1 MSDNSAILKA
11 FNAHFFEFLDDI
23 IVIFP
28 ENKELASAR
37 KSFDMIKRMNV
48 SAIIKAWFKFV
59 YSPYKAV
66 ISAGE
71 IEFFFEKDYSGD
83 LSHLNNSENIM
94 TIIDSLRGPVSE
106 MNEINKAHSMKYIQN
121 LSKLSEIYST

>member
-1 MSDNSAILKA
+1 MSDKSAILKA
-11 FNAHFFEFLDDI
+11 FNSHFFEFLDDI

-59 YSPYKAV
+59 YSPYKTV
-66 ISAGE
+66 ITAGE
-71 IEFFFEKDYSGD
+71 IEFFFKKDYSGD

-94 TIIDSLRGPVSE
+94 SIIDSLRGPVSE
-106 MNEINKAHSMKYIQN
+106 MNELNKAHSMKYIQN
-121 LSKLSEIYST
+121 LSKLSEMYSA